1 MTRSI
6 PFAVLLT
13 MACTTLVA
21 GCHASD
27 GDPSASPAADGPSTM
42 KLTSTAFANGETI
55 PAEFTCDHGGTSPP
69 LQWSEPPAGTQG
81 FALVVEDP
89 DAPNGVFRHWGVYDI
104 PMSTRQIDTGAGD
117 GGRHAL
123 KQVVNDFGEAG
134 YGAPCPPHGDKP
146 HHYRFRLLALD
157 LEQFSGEP
165 KDVGDILAKSDR
177 HVLGSAELVGL
188 YGRD

>member
-1 MTRSI
+1 VKSSV
-6 PFAVLLT
+6 PLALVC
-13 MACTTLVA
+13 AALVA
-21 GCHASD
+21 ACQASND
-27 GDPSASPAADGPSTM
+27 EPASSSAADGPSTM

-89 DAPNGVFRHWGVYDI
+89 DAPSGVFRHWGVYDI
-104 PMSTRQIDTGAGD
+104 PMSTRQIDTGAGEA
-117 GGRHAL
+117 GRHAL
-123 KQVVNDFGEAG
+123 QQVPNDFGETG

-146 HHYRFRLLALD
+146 HRYRFRLLALD
-157 LEQFSGEP
+157 LEQFPDEP
-165 KDVGDILAKSDR
+165 KDAGDILAKSDR
-177 HVLGSAELVGL
+177 HVLGSAELVGR